1 MEEVRSNVEELPFR
15 AALKRLGSEGVSR
28 CGCFRRVTIDERN
41 VSISIH
47 MRNKNYIPFRF
58 AALTALALFLAAVS
72 SFSQDKPLSLADCYR
87 LANQNQPDLATA
99 EFQVHVA
106 EAHLKERRS
115 PYLPH
120 LSFGATHNQQTY
132 NYSGLPGTSPST
144 AANLFNGER
153 WNNSP
158 YYYTGLNFS
167 QNIYDFGLTRGSVE
181 RGKAELAQAKQNQE
195 RVLQET
201 LLNVR
206 NAYFGVLA
214 AQELVEVRQK
224 TVETQ
229 SKHLEQIDAF
239 FQVGRVPKIDL
250 TRQEVQLAN
259 AQLDLVQAQSDLTIA
274 HAALATSMGL
284 PVKNTFT
291 LVDVLG
297 TAQALDPVDSYLA
310 QAQTTRPDLRALRQ
324 VIMAAEGDIVSA
336 RSNFRP
342 RLNFTSFADFQ
353 NLKFPLIWNL
363 GIGESL
369 LQPLLS
375 GGYNRAF
382 LTETQQ
388 AKSVAES
395 SLKSAT
401 QQVDRE
407 VYTDYA
413 NTTVS
418 QQQIDLA
425 TRADE
430 EAKENLAFA
439 EGRYSAGVGNI
450 IELTDAELLAA
461 TAGAQLVTARY
472 NYQLAYGRLEV
483 AAGQVP
489 SE

>member
-1 MEEVRSNVEELPFR
+1 MMMKTR
-15 AALKRLGSEGVSR
+15 AQLAGLAV
-28 CGCFRRVTIDERN
+28 
-41 VSISIH
+41 
-47 MRNKNYIPFRF
+47 
-58 AALTALALFLAAVS
+58 LALIVANAACS
-72 SFSQDKPLSLADCYR
+72 AQDQPLSLADCYR
-87 LANQNQPDLATA
+87 LAEQNQPDLATA
-99 EFQVHVA
+99 EDQVRVA

-132 NYSGLPGTSPST
+132 NYAPLPGTSIAT
-144 AANLFNGER
+144 ANNQYNGER
-153 WNNSP
+153 WSNSP

-181 RGKAELAQAKQNQE
+181 RGKAELAQSQQNRD
-195 RVLQET
+195 RVRQET

-206 NAYFGVLA
+206 DGYFSVLA
-214 AQELVEVRQK
+214 AQELVDVRQK
-224 TVETQ
+224 TVQDQ
-229 SKHLEQIDAF
+229 SKHLDQIDAF
-239 FQVGRVPKIDL
+239 FQVGRVPKIDV

-259 AQLDLVQAQSDLTIA
+259 AQLDLVQAQSDLKVSQ
-274 HAALATSMGL
+274 AALATAMGL

-297 TAQALDPVDSYLA
+297 TARVIDLVDSYLSEA
-310 QAQTTRPDLRALRQ
+310 QKLRPDLQALRQ
-324 VIMAAEGDIVSA
+324 VVIAAQGDIVAA
-336 RSNFRP
+336 RSNFKP
-342 RLNFTSFADFQ
+342 RLNFSSFADFQ

-363 GIGESL
+363 GFGESL

-382 LTETQQ
+382 LNETEQ
-388 AKSVAES
+388 ARNAAES
-395 SLKSAT
+395 NLKSARL
-401 QQVDRE
+401 QVDRE

-413 NTTVS
+413 NTTVA

-425 TRADE
+425 TVADR
-430 EAKENLAFA
+430 EARENLAFA

-461 TAGAQLVTARY
+461 TAGAQVVTARY

-483 AAGQVP
+483 AAGKDP
-489 SE
+489 SD